1 MAAENVKLKQLN
13 ITKVTIPCLNIFVI
27 ALLYLLYYGLLQNNL
42 IARQAVPTIPRYAN
56 NKNSITLALFIKLL
70 LICIYF
76 NNCENASF
84 NLFVMVCVCY
94 VNIYKLKPLTK
105 RKFKNGAK

>member
-56 NKNSITLALFIKLL
+56 NKSSITLALFIKLL
-70 LICIYF
+70 LICIY
-76 NNCENASF
+76 F